1 MRTASIG
8 IFALLVAASPVQQAS
23 AAEQGSNAPTT
34 DDPVVGELLARG
46 TVQTEAYEELVELCD
61 DIGPRLSGSKAL
73 DRAVRWAAL
82 KMEEDGLAVE
92 QQPVDVPHW
101 IRGPE
106 SGRIKAPVNEPLEV
120 LGLGMTVPTPEGG
133 LTGQVV
139 VAKNWD
145 ELEKLGR
152 KGVKG
157 KIVLYDPEWKGYGD
171 TVGYRI
177 AGADR
182 AAALGAKA
190 VLLRSVTD
198 GSLHTAH
205 TGTLHYDGDEEG
217 KDTARIPAAAVP
229 TETADRMRRW
239 WDRGRMIEVSLSLQ
253 SERKA
258 DAPSANVVGSVLGGE
273 NADQV
278 VAIGCHLDS
287 WDVGTGAQDD
297 GAACVA
303 AMEAV
308 ALIRQVSEERGV
320 KPKRTVRA
328 VLFTNEENGLA
339 GGKAYVEANQ
349 ELDHVVLIESDT
361 GMGGTLGF
369 RVDAG
374 LPSGGDNTKA
384 AEPLLEGLRELLAP
398 LATID
403 VDDLEPG
410 YAGADVG
417 PMLRAHGGLGLG
429 VKHDMSE
436 YWHIHHTHADTVDK
450 IDPADLQ
457 TEVAALAA
465 AAWIFAN
472 TESLPV
478 QTR

>member
-1 MRTASIG
+1 VRTASL
-8 IFALLVAASPVQQAS
+8 ALVAVTAMVQTAS
-23 AAEQGSNAPTT
+23 AAGQSG
-34 DDPVVGELLARG
+34 DDPIVAELLARG
-46 TVQTEAYEELVELCD
+46 SVQTEAYEELVELCD

-82 KMEEDGLAVE
+82 KMEEDGLVVE
-92 QQPVDVPHW
+92 KQPVDVPHW
-101 IRGPE
+101 VRGAE
-106 SGRIKAPVNEPLEV
+106 SGRIEAPVNEPLEV

-133 LTGQVV
+133 ITAQVV
-139 VAKNWD
+139 VARDW
-145 ELEKLGR
+145 EALEALGR
-152 KGVKG
+152 KGVEG
-157 KIVLYDPEWKGYGD
+157 RIVLYDPPWEGYGN
-171 TVGYRI
+171 TVAYRY

-190 VLLRSVTD
+190 VLLRSVTT
-198 GSLHTAH
+198 GSLHTPH
-205 TGTLHYDGDEEG
+205 TGMLSYEGDEEG
-217 KDTARIPAAAVP
+217 KDKAKIPAAAIP
-229 TETADRMRRW
+229 TEAADRMRRW
-239 WDRGRMIEVSLSLQ
+239 WDRGRMIEVTLSLQ
-253 SERKA
+253 SERKP

-273 NADQV
+273 KPDEV
-278 VAIGCHLDS
+278 VLLGCHLDS
-287 WDVGTGAQDD
+287 WDVGTGPQDD

-308 ALIRQVSEERGV
+308 AQIHQIAKERGV
-320 KPKRTVRA
+320 KPKRTIRA
-328 VLFTNEENGLA
+328 VLFTNEENGVA

-374 LPSGGDNTKA
+374 LPKGGDNTKA
-384 AEPLLEGLRELLAP
+384 AEPLIDGLAEMLAP

-410 YAGADVG
+410 FAGADVG

-429 VKHDMSE
+429 VMHDMSE
-436 YWHIHHTHADTVDK
+436 YWLIHHTDADTIDK

-472 TESLPV
+472 AESLPV
-478 QTR
+478 PTR